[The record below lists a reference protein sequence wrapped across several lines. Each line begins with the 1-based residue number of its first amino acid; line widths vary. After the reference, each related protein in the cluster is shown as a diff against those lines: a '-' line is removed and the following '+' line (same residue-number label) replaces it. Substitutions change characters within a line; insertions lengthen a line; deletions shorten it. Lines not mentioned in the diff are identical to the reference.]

1 MGASVWSSTLLVN
14 MLLFTLS
21 SLLAFSQTQQSGSD
35 WCQDWQNEMGRDAGI
50 MCACISGSKLE
61 QKTKEAYQQCSYL
74 AESGSGI
81 PAGRS
86 IFGSGMPAGSGSGMP
101 AEAGSGMPAGRSIF
115 GSAQMRKTSD
125 GQCPPVAEMGI
136 AVNDPNPMYSDDSMK
151 DCVLA
156 AMDPLVTG
164 VASRGKRITKALDSI
179 IVPNVLDFF
188 SYGDN
193 TKEKWTNCYEMNGY
207 RNDMMKKADECEYSE
222 DEAKAMKFYG
232 ARWDAFWCL
241 TTHLRNACEEG
252 LWEMTMGK

>member
-1 MGASVWSSTLLVN
+1 MGASVWSSTLVVN

-21 SLLAFSQTQQSGSD
+21 SLLAFSQAQQSGSD

-61 QKTKEAYQQCSYL
+61 QKTKEAYQQCSYP
-74 AESGSGI
+74 AES
-81 PAGRS
+81 
-86 IFGSGMPAGSGSGMP
+86 
-101 AEAGSGMPAGRSIF
+101 GSGMPAGRTIF

-125 GQCPPVAEMGI
+125 GQCPPVTEMGI
-136 AVNDPNPMYSDDSMK
+136 AFNDPNPMYSDDSMK
-151 DCVLA
+151 DCVLT
-156 AMDPLVTG
+156 AMDFLAPG
-164 VASRGKRITKALDSI
+164 GHPRNKKITKALNSI
-179 IVPNVLDFF
+179 TVPNVLDFF
-188 SYGDN
+188 SYGDS
-193 TKEKWTNCYEMNGY
+193 TKEKWSNCYEMNGY

-232 ARWDAFWCL
+232 ARWDAYWCL